1 MKKEKL
7 TYISSSL
14 IIVLSSLL
22 MAFYI
27 YQIISQ

>member
-7 TYISSSL
+7 TYISSSM

-27 YQIISQ
+27 YQIIS